1 VAVVVKCLE
10 LQFHYRLN
18 WKENIT
24 RKRKQ
29 IDLKTKQINWLIGK
43 IPHLSIEN
51 RLPIYKAVNTPIWS
65 YGTEL
70 WGCASKSIT
79 VIMQRFQ
86 SEILRA
92 TANAPRYV
100 TNHTLLTKFNN
111 TYVSDVI
118 HERINEHHNKP
129 EAHPNPQQ
137 YKHQQ
142 TKTTLAFRLT
152 SHRSWHR
159 WMNTL
164 PRHSNT
170 WYLSVLCIIVTL
182 VYKLYSFWLIIIKR
196 NKN

>member
-1 VAVVVKCLE
+1 MEQNCGVVPACP
-10 LQFHYRLN
+10 R
-18 WKENIT
+18 
-24 RKRKQ
+24 
-29 IDLKTKQINWLIGK
+29 
-43 IPHLSIEN
+43 
-51 RLPIYKAVNTPIWS
+51 
-65 YGTEL
+65 EL
-70 WGCASKSIT
+70 WGCASKSKRT
-79 VIMQRFQ
+79 VELCQHVQENCGVVPASPRELWVCANKSNTFIMQRSQ